1 MPLSSFSK
9 KDYVYSSETINQSMP
24 GVKIVKESEN
34 PVLTYM
40 YTIWSLVKLTYSQIL
55 IVQNAA
61 CSGVE
66 ELNKI

>member
-40 YTIWSLVKLTYSQIL
+40 YMVPS
-55 IVQNAA
+55 
-61 CSGVE
+61 
-66 ELNKI
+66 